1 MSETVDYKFHM
12 IASIDVY
19 SMAIITRYVLFRMLG
34 GDEDLR
40 LNFQDLIEKCDDDK
54 IVDFVCDVMEIT
66 EVCYGFP

>member
-54 IVDFVCDVMEIT
+54 IVDFVRDVMEIT

>member
-19 SMAIITRYVLFRMLG
+19 SMAIIVRYVLFRMLG

-40 LNFQDLIEKCDDDK
+40 LNLEDLVEKCDDEK
-54 IVDFVCDVMEIT
+54 IVDFVRDVMEIT